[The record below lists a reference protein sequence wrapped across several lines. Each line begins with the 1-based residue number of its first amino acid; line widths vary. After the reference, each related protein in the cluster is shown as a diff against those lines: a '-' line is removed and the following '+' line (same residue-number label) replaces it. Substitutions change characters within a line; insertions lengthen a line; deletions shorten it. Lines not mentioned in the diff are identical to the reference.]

1 MKQNIAWTTIW
12 LLGMGLFV
20 GLATLQVHNAHGAA
34 LVDAQV
40 GNSDAGTDRH
50 EGVGGHRAPVVIPGE
65 ETQDWK
71 LRVTVETDTGTP
83 IDVLVM
89 TVPGTQGQTRTWPSK
104 EACVD
109 FQTTDEFK
117 NSLPGLAQH
126 LIADGNDPNHT
137 TVTFNCVPVVKAG
150 SI

>member
-1 MKQNIAWTTIW
+1 MNPLGT
-12 LLGMGLFV
+12 LLLIGALVWGV
-20 GLATLQVHNAHGAA
+20 TGAIHVAHGEAA
-34 LVDAQV
+34 P
-40 GNSDAGTDRH
+40 GNVT
-50 EGVGGHRAPVVIPGE
+50 EPAPE
-65 ETQDWK
+65 WK
-71 LRVTVETDTGTP
+71 LRVTIETDAGAP
-83 IDVLVM
+83 VGMLVM
-89 TVPGTQGQTRTWPSK
+89 VDPVTHDTRTWPSK

-137 TVTFNCVPVVKAG
+137 TVTFNCVPDVKAG